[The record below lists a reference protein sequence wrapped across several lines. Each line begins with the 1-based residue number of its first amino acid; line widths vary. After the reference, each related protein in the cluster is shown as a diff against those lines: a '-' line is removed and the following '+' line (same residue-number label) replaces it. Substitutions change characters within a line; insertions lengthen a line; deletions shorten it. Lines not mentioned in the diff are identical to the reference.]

1 MSKEIIV
8 GLDAGTSLIK
18 FVAFD
23 KYGKYID
30 SASVENKVYYR
41 EGGKAEQNLEET
53 WNKVIEA
60 FNSTQEYHRHY
71 LMLLKSLGFHS
82 TNIKINHK
90 KRYEGKSSYGFIT
103 LIKLA
108 IDGIISNSDTL
119 LRKTITLGF
128 IYVLFALAYSFYA
141 LFTYFYQGSY
151 PGFTSI
157 IIILLSSTGIILSSL
172 GIIGIYIGKIFIQVK
187 TI

>member
-60 FNSTQEYHRHY
+60 FK
-71 LMLLKSLGFHS
+71 LLNNKIDLDKELVLFCAAGGRSALAAKTLNEMGF
-82 TNIKINHK
+82 K
-90 KRYEGKSSYGFIT
+90 KVSH
-103 LIKLA
+103 
-108 IDGIISNSDTL
+108 IDG
-119 LRKTITLGF
+119 GF
-128 IYVLFALAYSFYA
+128 S
-141 LFTYFYQGSY
+141 SMKKN
-151 PGFTSI
+151 GF
-157 IIILLSSTGIILSSL
+157 
-172 GIIGIYIGKIFIQVK
+172 KVK
-187 TI
+187 T